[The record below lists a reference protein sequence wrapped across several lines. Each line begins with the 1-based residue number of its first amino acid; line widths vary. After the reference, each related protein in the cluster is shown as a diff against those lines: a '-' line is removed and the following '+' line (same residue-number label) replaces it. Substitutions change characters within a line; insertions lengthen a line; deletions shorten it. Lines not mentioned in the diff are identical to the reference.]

1 MTQALSRYRLAGLM
15 LIAAGLTA
23 GCDSSV
29 QGLLALGSTKPACA
43 APENSAQLVA
53 EVLTLVNQER
63 VLRGL
68 NPLTMNK
75 RLAAAAMS
83 YACTMVED
91 EFFGHDHPQT
101 GEGFA
106 DRHAASEFR
115 CHPAGENLARGH
127 VSAPMVVEDWL
138 NSPTHRDNIL
148 TDGYLEMG
156 LGLRQDSLDGR
167 LYWVQLLIGERIE
180 SCANDFDAIDVDPIT
195 APAPGAPHEV
205 TGRLNS
211 MPTIPS
217 GHNDELL
224 TDSPTIKP
232 ESADPTADE

>member
-1 MTQALSRYRLAGLM
+1 M
-15 LIAAGLTA
+15 LVAISLTA

-29 QGLLALGSTKPACA
+29 QGLLALGSTKPACI
-43 APENSAQLVA
+43 APENSDPLAA

-91 EFFGHDHPQT
+91 EFFGHDNPQS
-101 GEGFA
+101 GEGFT

-127 VSAPMVVEDWL
+127 VSSLMVVEDWM
-138 NSPTHRDNIL
+138 NSSTHRDNIL

-167 LYWVQLLIGERIE
+167 LYWVQLFIGEQLE
-180 SCANDFDAIDVDPIT
+180 SCTNDLDALDVDST
-195 APAPGAPHEV
+195 EAPVPAAPYGL
-205 TGRLNS
+205 TGGFS
-211 MPTIPS
+211 STPTVPS
-217 GHNDELL
+217 GHNEELL
-224 TDSPTIKP
+224 TDSPTVKP
-232 ESADPTADE
+232 E